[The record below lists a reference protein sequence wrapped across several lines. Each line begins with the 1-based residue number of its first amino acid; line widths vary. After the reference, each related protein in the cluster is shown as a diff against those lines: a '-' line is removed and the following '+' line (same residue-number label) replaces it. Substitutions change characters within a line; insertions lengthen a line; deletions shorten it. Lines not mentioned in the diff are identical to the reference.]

1 MQEMDVDGRDARFE
15 NRVGYR
21 RFPSACRKS
30 SGTSSGVSNVFFPVR
45 SIPKSLKQSSQS
57 DSMKSN
63 DGVPEGSG
71 SKRRVKAR
79 SFSRFRHPEKR
90 VRSDSFGT
98 GQHIPFSPGLQIRF
112 RRNANPIVGTVI
124 RIGVQDGS

>member
-21 RFPSACRKS
+21 RFPV
-30 SGTSSGVSNVFFPVR
+30 GLPQVFGYFV
-45 SIPKSLKQSSQS
+45 
-57 DSMKSN
+57 
-63 DGVPEGSG
+63 
-71 SKRRVKAR
+71 RRVECFLSRQVYSEKLETVLTVGLDEVERWCSGRERFEAEGKR